1 MEILSKTIRRLSDD
15 EYRTLLEGIAANK
28 HSKPYMVLEAARS
41 KDYTDSQMINILQVN
56 PSTYYTLKSRLNAK
70 IASLLSKKVENPISV
85 LMDEVARVP
94 ANLYG
99 NSKDVSIRA
108 LKELEKQLLEYD
120 LSNELIVV
128 YKALAQLH
136 VYDQPDYDNYLKLY
150 NKYVAY
156 SLAFSKAE
164 NLYYQFIVKIG
175 LYELNRT
182 EEDLEAVREIMR
194 EMNNICELYTSHRLF
209 VLYNIVHTYY
219 IFVVTE
225 RAEALQTKEIEL
237 DNTLQEIKSIFE
249 KYPLDTF
256 YTNMRFIT
264 DFLYFIYYQRTGNI
278 VRARHYYQKTNGN
291 IVQISMQSMLN
302 FHVIQYLQAKA
313 QLAIATNDAELL
325 NAQNDEL
332 ASSIDIAKD
341 ETYLFVYFQKYLAI
355 GEFYS
360 GNYSAAARILNQL
373 RNNINLKAYWHA
385 DTEVKLFQAL
395 QYCILGEEEL
405 SMQIINSISRNLRED
420 DDKEQY
426 KNIKL
431 FIKICKTSFKAGD
444 NKKKK
449 ARIASLYQEFKEAN
463 TGHER
468 LLSFVVLND
477 DLISKMIH

>member
-1 MEILSKTIRRLSDD
+1 MEILSKTIKRLSED
-15 EYRTLLEGIAANK
+15 EYKALLESIAANK
-28 HSKPYMVLEAARS
+28 HSKPYIVLEAART
-41 KDYTDSQMINILQVN
+41 KDYSDSQMIDILQVN

-70 IASLLSKKVENPISV
+70 VASLLSKKVENPISV

-99 NSKDVSIRA
+99 NSKEVSIRA

-136 VYDQPDYDNYLKLY
+136 VYDQNDYDNYLKLY

-164 NLYYQFIVKIG
+164 NLYYQFIVKAG

-219 IFVVTE
+219 IFMVTE
-225 RAEALQTKEIEL
+225 RPEALQTKEIEL
-237 DNTLQEIKSIFE
+237 DNTLQEIKNIFE

-264 DFLYFIYYQRTGNI
+264 DFLYFIYYQKTGNN
-278 VRARHYYQKTNGN
+278 VRAKHYYQKTQGS

-313 QLAIATNDAELL
+313 SLAVSTNDNELL
-325 NAQNDEL
+325 NALNDEL
-332 ASSIDIAKD
+332 VNTIDIAKD
-341 ETYLFVYFQKYLAI
+341 EIYLYVYFQKYLAI
-355 GEFYS
+355 SLFYN
-360 GNYSAAARILNQL
+360 GNYQETARHLNQL
-373 RNNINLKAYWHA
+373 RNNINLKPYWHT
-385 DTEVKLFQAL
+385 DTEIKLFQAL
-395 QYCILGEEEL
+395 QYCIVGEEDL
-405 SMQIINSISRNLRED
+405 CMQIINSISRNLRED
-420 DDKEQY
+420 DNKEQY
-426 KNIKL
+426 QNIKI
-431 FIKICKTSFKAGD
+431 FIKMCKSGFKSGEA
-444 NKKKK
+444 KKKR
-449 ARIASLYQEFKEAN
+449 ARLASLYQEFKEVN

-468 LLSFVVLND
+468 MLGFLQLND
-477 DLISKMIH
+477 ELLGKMVH